1 MSFLG
6 LKNKPIDIEYTR
18 MPMRIIGIG
27 NYGIQAIN
35 ALKRDGINNTK
46 YSTVDSGNQNIKKLI
61 QFINRAD
68 VVFIIADISSGSS
81 MKTVQEIIEM
91 SKEKSKIVF
100 LILLLPDDC
109 SVNESGILN
118 NLGINELKRLADTL
132 FIISRE
138 NSSVGCLHGN
148 NNILHEE
155 YKQIYGCVKALTD
168 ICGDRLGYINTD
180 LGDIAGTIRNAG
192 IGYIGFGE
200 AKGENAI
207 GEATNL
213 AIQNLAN
220 YDKLQNASGVIAT
233 ISYQDCSM
241 GDTLLFLDKIGQS
254 MSTEAIFNYNIYSTN
269 NVDDLCTVIILVMG
283 YKQNCRK
290 NSYNVFIKLIGKK
303 TR

>member
-283 YKQNCRK
+283 YK
-290 NSYNVFIKLIGKK
+290 
-303 TR
+303 